1 MSKKLFQEI
10 LFIALIGMVT
20 LAGCSS
26 LSDSTAI
33 INTPSTSEINIP
45 YTSYPVDIE
54 ATVIVADYEIKIGKI
69 IDPAASQE
77 QLWIVHISI
86 RNKSE
91 STLGGSNDWQILPKN
106 NTETTPSNLPPYLTY
121 LYASD
126 WTDFFVPQGQTGSFT
141 GDFFVPTGLD
151 PNDYE
156 IRYIGITPAS
166 IANLTYDGQEVNYY
180 NWDTQRVLSSYTSP
194 TQPTPIIAQTSVQTS
209 VTAWSHTG
217 YVSSTMQ
224 GYGGGYSSITF
235 QDGFA
240 LTFVGTIGGYS
251 APAIGDKVKII
262 YYYDS
267 SLGGNV
273 ITSCQPVQ

>member
-1 MSKKLFQEI
+1 MLTKLFGKI
-10 LFIALIGMVT
+10 LVIALIGMVA

-26 LSDSTAI
+26 LSDSLAI
-33 INTPSTSEINIP
+33 VSTPSTSEINIP
-45 YTSYPVDIE
+45 STSYPVDIE
-54 ATVIVADYEIKIGKI
+54 ATVIVAHYEIKIGKI
-69 IDPAASQE
+69 IDPAVSQE

-91 STLGGSNDWQILPKN
+91 PTMGGGNDWQILPKN
-106 NTETTPSNLPPYLTY
+106 NTDTTPSNLPPYLTF

-141 GDFFVPTGLD
+141 GDFFVPAGLD

-156 IRYIGITPAS
+156 IRYIGSTPPS
-166 IANLTYDGQEVNYY
+166 FANLTYDEQEVNYY
-180 NWDTQRVLSSYTSP
+180 NWDTQNVLSSYTSP
-194 TQPTPIIAQTSVQTS
+194 TQPTPTIVQTSVHTS

-240 LTFVGTIGGYS
+240 LTFVGTVGGYS
-251 APAIGDKVKII
+251 APAIGDKVKVT

-273 ITSCQPVQ
+273 ITSCHPVQ